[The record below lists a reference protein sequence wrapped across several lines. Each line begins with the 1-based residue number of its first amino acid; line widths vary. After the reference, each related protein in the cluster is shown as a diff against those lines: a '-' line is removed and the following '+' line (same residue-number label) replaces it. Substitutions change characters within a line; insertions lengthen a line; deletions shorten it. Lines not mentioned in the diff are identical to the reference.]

1 MNDTQ
6 KKLFY
11 SLMIN
16 RVLGF
21 QRQNDQPTQMD
32 ALVIPTAKFW
42 GTTDTPF
49 FSLAGWN
56 AQGLI
61 NSKA

>member
-11 SLMIN
+11 SLMIS

-42 GTTDTPF
+42 GTTDPPV
-49 FSLAGWN
+49 FSLAG
-56 AQGLI
+56 
-61 NSKA
+61 

>member
-11 SLMIN
+11 SLMIS

-49 FSLAGWN
+49 FSLAG
-56 AQGLI
+56 
-61 NSKA
+61 